1 MKQSVIRTR
10 GVRRVF
16 RTEHVQT
23 QALHAVDLDIA
34 AGDYVAISGPSG
46 CGKSTL
52 LGVLGLMDRDYE
64 GEYWLEGQ
72 LLKSLDARGLA
83 RLRNRRLGFVFQ
95 NFSLLADMSVQDNV
109 ALPLLV
115 RREQSAA
122 ACREA
127 ADRFLDQVGMTHR
140 RLHRPDQLSGGEQQ
154 RVAVARA
161 LVTQPALILADEPT
175 GNLDSDNAEKVM
187 ALLDQIHAG
196 GTSILLVTHE
206 ARFAARAG
214 RIIRMRDGRVLD
226 G

>member
-10 GVRRVF
+10 SVRRVF

-23 QALHAVDLDIA
+23 QALDAVDLDIA

-122 ACREA
+122 ACRAA
-127 ADRFLDQVGMTHR
+127 ADRCLDQVGMSHR